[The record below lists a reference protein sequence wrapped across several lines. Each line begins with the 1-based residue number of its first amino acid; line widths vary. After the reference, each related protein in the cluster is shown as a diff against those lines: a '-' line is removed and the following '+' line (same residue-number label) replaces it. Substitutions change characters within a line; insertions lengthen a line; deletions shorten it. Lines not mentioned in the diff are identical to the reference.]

1 MALLISHSPKF
12 ARARCVAL
20 EGDAPDWIELIPA
33 GLDVIG
39 ADGRAWRND
48 APDQIVAAFNAR
60 HVPLVIDWEH
70 ATEHRAPQGLDAP
83 AAGWIDQ
90 IENRAGAIWG
100 HVKEWTARARQALE
114 SREYRFLSPVFVY
127 EKASRRILAL
137 TSAGLTNTPNLTL
150 TALNQEESPV
160 ALSIAILTALGLPA
174 TTTDEA
180 VAVATI
186 QTLQADLAS
195 AKNRAETPSLE
206 KFIPRAD
213 YDAALTRATNA
224 EQKLAAVET
233 AQRDSQITDLIE
245 KALAAHKIS
254 PATKD
259 YYAAMCKTEG
269 GFDAFKAFLDKAPA
283 LLGQESG
290 LDGAKKPIA
299 GAALSETEQAVCRAL
314 GLTPEQYRKS
324 TAAEESA

>member
-1 MALLISHSPKF
+1 MALSTLSPSPKF

-20 EGDAPDWIELIPA
+20 EGDTPEWIELIPA

-48 APDQIVAAFNAR
+48 APDQVVAAFNAR

-150 TALNQEESPV
+150 TALNREESSVSLLNALRV
-160 ALSIAILTALGLPA
+160 ALDLSGEPDEEQCLNAVRALK
-174 TTTDEA
+174 
-180 VAVATI
+180 
-186 QTLQADLAS
+186 ADLTT
-195 AKNRAETPSLE
+195 AKNRAETPSLD

-213 YDAALTRATNA
+213 YDAALARATNA

-233 AQRDSQITDLIE
+233 AQRDGQINDLID

-269 GFDAFKAFLDKAPA
+269 GFDAFKAFLDKAPPILGAESA
-283 LLGQESG
+283 LDSV
-290 LDGAKKPIA
+290 KKPA
-299 GAALSETEQAVCRAL
+299 RGATLSETEQAVCRAL

-324 TAAEESA
+324 TAEETA